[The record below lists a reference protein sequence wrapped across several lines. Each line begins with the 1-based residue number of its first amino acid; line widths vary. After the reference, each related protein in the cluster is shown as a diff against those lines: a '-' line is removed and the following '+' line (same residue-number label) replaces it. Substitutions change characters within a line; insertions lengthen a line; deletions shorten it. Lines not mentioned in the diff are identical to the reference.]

1 MHYSS
6 WLSLAF
12 SASVIARPE
21 GVVDSVGK
29 LAVRDVQDVAALPA
43 IKGTF
48 EVLSKDGDEL
58 DKAIAA
64 LTKENAATQV
74 DVITSKLAKL
84 STDTSAQAAKIGKSG
99 PLGILELS
107 GLLSQKTQDVW
118 IGLAKEAI
126 RVVNQTSIDIM
137 AKKDITK
144 TLEPAKLETLS
155 KAIKSQKKGIMD
167 IIAIIPGQIP
177 PAVKTQI
184 SNMAAKAASSAAAA
198 QATAGADGAAA
209 APKMPKIPDINDPKI
224 QEALGKGIDDFLDQV
239 VNIVSGKQEAF
250 NMPALPAGV
259 TLPPGI
265 NLPGTPA
272 AASPAS
278 GMGDMA
284 GMPGMAAPPAAEAP
298 KATTAPKVPTT
309 PKTPA
314 KSVPKIPAKGSP
326 AKNPKG
332 PSAES
337 DEWLI

>member
-29 LAVRDVQDVAALPA
+29 LTVRDVQDVAALPA

-48 EVLSKDGDEL
+48 EVLTKDGDEL

-64 LTKENAATQV
+64 LTKENAASQI
-74 DVITSKLAKL
+74 DVIASKLTKL

-118 IGLAKEAI
+118 TGLAKEAI

-137 AKKDITK
+137 AKRDITK
-144 TLEPAKLETLS
+144 TLEPAKLDSLS

-167 IIAIIPGQIP
+167 IVAIIPGQIP
-177 PAVKTQI
+177 TAVKTQI

-198 QATAGADGAAA
+198 QATAGADGAA

-239 VNIVSGKQEAF
+239 VNIVSGKQESF
-250 NMPALPAGV
+250 IMPALPAGV

-278 GMGDMA
+278 GGMGDMA

-314 KSVPKIPAKGSP
+314 KSVPKMPAKGSP

-332 PSAES
+332 PSVES